1 MLPDRDFMVRATR
14 ARLATGGRATASAR
28 TCRRVV
34 ARRTRGRSAKP
45 AIRGQEETTSRSVV
59 GGVDWDRVVGAG
71 TRRPLGAGRLGPKRP
86 RPRAAE
92 CLSPMWLRAA
102 I

>member
-14 ARLATGGRATASAR
+14 AWLATGGRATASAR

-45 AIRGQEETTSRSVV
+45 AIRGQEATTSRSVV
-59 GGVDWDRVVGAG
+59 GAGSRGRRRDTASAGAPWAPNARG
-71 TRRPLGAGRLGPKRP
+71 PGRRSAI
-86 RPRAAE
+86 
-92 CLSPMWLRAA
+92 PMWLRPA